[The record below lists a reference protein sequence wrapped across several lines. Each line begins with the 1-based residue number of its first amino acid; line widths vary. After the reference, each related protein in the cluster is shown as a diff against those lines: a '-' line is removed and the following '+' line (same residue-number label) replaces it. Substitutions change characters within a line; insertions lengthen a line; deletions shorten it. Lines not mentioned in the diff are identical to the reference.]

1 VGEVRELQ
9 TRVAEMLG
17 IEYPIFAFSHCRDV
31 VAAVSRA
38 GGFGVMGAVRLTPEQ
53 LELEL
58 DWIDE
63 HVDGK
68 PYGVDFLLPS
78 RHEGDDIEE
87 LERSIPDGHRQFVA
101 DLEKRFE
108 IPPRIAPGEPSELGG
123 GDGLVSTHARARGL
137 IDVALRHPIA
147 LAATALG
154 PFPQDLV
161 QKFHDRN
168 ILIAGLVGQVKH
180 ATKHV
185 AAGTDIIVA
194 TGTEAA
200 GHTGDITTSV
210 LVPQVVDA
218 AVPVPV
224 IAAGGIGDGR
234 QIAAAIAL
242 GAEGVWTGSI
252 WLTTAE
258 SDLDPIVRDKL
269 LAATSQDTVR
279 SRCASGKPVRQLR
292 TAWVDAW
299 ESADAPSPLQMP
311 QQGLL
316 VRDAVVS
323 AHEHHVVPVMGSPI
337 GQVVGMMNKS
347 TTVRDVMFQL
357 IEEFAESAQRLSS
370 L

>member
-1 VGEVRELQ
+1 MR
-9 TRVAEMLG
+9 TRLAETLG

-38 GGFGVMGAVRLTPEQ
+38 GGLGVMGAVRLTPQQ
-53 LELEL
+53 LEIEL
-58 DWIDE
+58 DWIDQ
-63 HVDGK
+63 HVGGR

-78 RHEGDDIEE
+78 SYEGDDVQALAEG
-87 LERSIPDGHRQFVA
+87 IPVGHRQFVA
-101 DLEKRFE
+101 GLERRFG
-108 IPPRIAPGEPSELGG
+108 IPPRSAPGTPSDLGG

-137 IDVALRHPIA
+137 IDVALRHPVK

-154 PFPQDLV
+154 PFPADLAER
-161 QKFHDRN
+161 FHQRG
-168 ILIAGLVGQVKH
+168 ILIAGLAGQVKH
-180 ATKHV
+180 AHKHV

-218 AVPVPV
+218 VAPVPV
-224 IAAGGIGDGR
+224 VAAGGIGNGR
-234 QIAAAIAL
+234 QIAAALAL
-242 GAEGVWTGSI
+242 GAEGVWAGSL
-252 WLTTAE
+252 WLGTAE
-258 SDLDPIVRDKL
+258 SDLDPVVRAKL

-292 TAWVDAW
+292 TPWVDAW
-299 ESADAPSPLQMP
+299 ESADAPEPLPMP
-311 QQGLL
+311 LQGLL

-323 AHEHHVVPVMGSPI
+323 AHEHHIATVMGTPV

-347 TTVRDVMFQL
+347 STVREVMFGL
-357 IEEFAESAQRLSS
+357 VDEFAESAQRLVG
-370 L
+370 LLG